1 MKSTSRK
8 ASHSHGHKFLLGFS
22 ILLLLCGLPPEGSAS
37 GSGTKLVTPDLAAL
51 AEDRASQPS
60 KSFTCLPKDVQPGEV
75 VSYRPNGT
83 RNVTVEKKLVEL
95 KARCRDGKL
104 VDAKRREIRFFH
116 PSCWGNPPP
125 DYLEVR
131 ERENEE
137 LAKLRKRYI
146 VVVFA
151 CNPFIQ

>member
-1 MKSTSRK
+1 
-8 ASHSHGHKFLLGFS
+8 
-22 ILLLLCGLPPEGSAS
+22 
-37 GSGTKLVTPDLAAL
+37 VTPDLAAL